1 MKGELSV
8 TIKNTL
14 PTHNTI
20 RNYRRKK
27 IETDNKLHLRVLL
40 QIVFSSDELAFIFIE
55 K

>member
-14 PTHNTI
+14 ATHNNI

-27 IETDNKLHLRVLL
+27 IETDNKFHLRVLL
-40 QIVFSSDELAFIFIE
+40 QIVFSSDELAFIFI
-55 K
+55 